1 MNSWHST
8 QVNLLHEFVKVLS
21 YLDVQFR
28 DNWCG
33 LHPMAYL
40 WVKDNMGMEY
50 LFIVPDSLP
59 YKVPTLYK
67 FILNV
72 YVSNKIMMTETFH
85 MYISSMYIWWKLNL
99 KYKIFYPYH
108 YQDFVWSTDRT
119 HRIFSSLSKWK
130 YYVTI

>member
-1 MNSWHST
+1 MIGILFKA
-8 QVNLLHEFVKVLS
+8 VYIHEFVKVLS

-67 FILNV
+67 NQIECVCF
-72 YVSNKIMMTETFH
+72 
-85 MYISSMYIWWKLNL
+85 
-99 KYKIFYPYH
+99 
-108 YQDFVWSTDRT
+108 
-119 HRIFSSLSKWK
+119 
-130 YYVTI
+130 